1 MTNYQGTHKTTKK
14 LVSEADVALF
24 VLVEVTN
31 LVDELVELKVV
42 AAVVEADTVAGVD
55 EVLDDAAVPGTH
67 WSMTVNENLALRQY
81 SWYCTYSNMHSP
93 TGSTILMHMHSLK

>member
-1 MTNYQGTHKTTKK
+1 MSARPMRFCDESTHKTTKK

-24 VLVEVTN
+24 VLVEVAN

-55 EVLDDAAVPGTH
+55 EVLADIVVPGTH
-67 WSMTVNENLALRQY
+67 WSVVVVKEQSALRHFKLAFNVQ
-81 SWYCTYSNMHSP
+81 
-93 TGSTILMHMHSLK
+93 